1 MSEVIPYFERL
12 RLIKQGLLPKEAVAK
27 PKKAIAKVSKKRK
40 LENEKSK
47 QNEGDSE
54 MDRFFE
60 LMRKEM
66 TGKCLFCGGK
76 TEKNNDKYYKF
87 SIAHLFPK
95 KPSMFPSIATHPLN
109 WLELCYFGNSCHS
122 NFDNG
127 KLSFE
132 LLKDS
137 KEWDVIVDKFNQL
150 APLLTDAERAKKFYT
165 NLETLIYKK

>member
-1 MSEVIPYFERL
+1 MSEPIPYSERL
-12 RLIKQGLLPKEAVAK
+12 KLIKLGLMPKEAVSK
-27 PKKAIAKVSKKRK
+27 VRKSIPKVSNKRK
-40 LENEKSK
+40 ISNVKNKENGSDIEI
-47 QNEGDSE
+47 
-54 MDRFFE
+54 DRFFE
-60 LMRKEM
+60 KMRKEM
-66 TGKCLFCGGK
+66 TGKCVFCGGK

-137 KEWDVIVDKFNQL
+137 KEWDIIVHKFNQL
-150 APLLTDAERAKKFYT
+150 SPLLTDTERTKKFYT
-165 NLETLIYKK
+165 NLKTLIEK